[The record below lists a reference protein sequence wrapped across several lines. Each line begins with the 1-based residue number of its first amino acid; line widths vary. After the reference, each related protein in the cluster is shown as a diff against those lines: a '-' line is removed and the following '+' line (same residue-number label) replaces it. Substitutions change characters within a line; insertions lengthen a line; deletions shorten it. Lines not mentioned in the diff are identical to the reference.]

1 MSKNGFDK
9 KIREKMERAIYKKY
23 KKEISSSYS

>member
-23 KKEISSSYS
+23 KKRD